1 MHTFCLAT
9 KRANETWLLGC
20 IAWDCVCVSITEAF
34 TSSVFCKLYNIS
46 TLYVP
51 SGLWLSCHCWP
62 LPSEYHFVDIQWTG
76 WWQLLPLPSLW
87 SILVTSTSML
97 SMFLFRF
104 KEILL
109 SDCIS
114 LQFYRCV
121 TLPSL
126 FDVAFLLA
134 TTAASTAIVCCCTS
148 GPVTSG
154 DIHPL
159 LNTD

>member
-1 MHTFCLAT
+1 M
-9 KRANETWLLGC
+9 
-20 IAWDCVCVSITEAF
+20 
-34 TSSVFCKLYNIS
+34 
-46 TLYVP
+46 P
-51 SGLWLSCHCWP
+51 LS
-62 LPSEYHFVDIQWTG
+62 
-76 WWQLLPLPSLW
+76 SLW

-126 FDVAFLLA
+126 FAVAFLLA
-134 TTAASTAIVCCCTS
+134 TTTSATAVVCCCTS
-148 GPVTSG
+148 ASDKWRYSSVAEHRLELAIFNVVKRITVWMSEANTGEVDTG
-154 DIHPL
+154 VLFAEGHNRVFL
-159 LNTD
+159 LLSTKVEHNFRHNLQFRRRHHHRQCLLLRPGHAAKIK